1 MSPLIDR
8 NTPLRLARAADLA
21 FPGGGMTAAG
31 LRREAGRGRLTIERV
46 AGKDYVTLAEIEA
59 MRERCRREA
68 RGLDSGSARPG
79 AAKNPSGLSETD
91 ESGSALAAAQMI
103 ADKLKNNSPP
113 ISPKS
118 ISRRAS
124 AAVIRPKFSSPTP

>member
-1 MSPLIDR
+1 MLIDR
-8 NTPLRLARAADLA
+8 NTPLRLAHAAELA

-46 AGKDYVTLAEIEA
+46 AGKDYVTLGEIEA

-68 RGLDSGSARPG
+68 KGLDSGSARPG
-79 AAKNPSGLSETD
+79 AAKNRSGLSETD
-91 ESGSALAAAQMI
+91 KGEQALAAAQMI
-103 ADKLKNNSPP
+103 ADTLKNNSPP

-118 ISRRAS
+118 TRHRAS
-124 AAVIRPKFSSPTP
+124 AVVIRPKFLSQTP